1 MTRVRI
7 IALGNESAGDDAA
20 ALEAARRV
28 DAHVAARGERED
40 IELVLAGR
48 PGAGLLE
55 LLHAEVPTVL
65 VDVTRSGASPGTIFD
80 LALDDL
86 TGAITGERHFSSHG
100 FGPGEAL
107 RLGKALD
114 RRLPHGRFVG
124 IEGTRFDAG
133 AALSPAVAGAMEA
146 LVTAVLRAA
155 HGLGAS
161 VARGMP
167 AEEVAP
173 GREEGVCDA

>member
-1 MTRVRI
+1 MTRVRV
-7 IALGNESAGDDAA
+7 IALGNEAAGDDAA
-20 ALEAARRV
+20 ALEVARRV
-28 DAHVAARGERED
+28 EARLAARGEREA
-40 IELVLAGR
+40 IELILAGR

-133 AALSPAVAGAMEA
+133 AALSPAVAGALDA
-146 LVTAVLRAA
+146 LVAAVIRAA
-155 HGLGAS
+155 HALGDE
-161 VARGMP
+161 G
-167 AEEVAP
+167 AP
-173 GREEGVCDA
+173 GREGARDA